1 MTMDDRAGMTPGWPA
16 SDDAMS
22 NLLAQ
27 NWWAIA
33 LRGVF
38 AIIFGIIALLM
49 PGAALLAF
57 VLLFAAYMLV
67 DGVFAIIAGVRAAK
81 RHERWGWL
89 IFEGILDFIA
99 GGIAVVWP
107 LITIVA
113 FVFLMGAWA
122 IVTGALLFG
131 ASFRLSIPHGRW
143 LMALAGAI
151 SIIWGVLL
159 IIWPLIGAIV
169 LTWWIAAYALF
180 FGVALLVLAFRLRG
194 RRRRRRGA
202 FGCSAAGHM
211 SWDKS
216 MTTTSEDKAD
226 TPAVNTTDERASSQ
240 GSTAAQPKNVAKEA
254 SAESIPAR
262 DTPSGTQV
270 TSEQAT
276 RELVGAAPATASDPD
291 PAEPQGA
298 ALARARRAGELS
310 PQN

>member
-1 MTMDDRAGMTPGWPA
+1 MGNR
-16 SDDAMS
+16 
-22 NLLAQ
+22 
-27 NWWAIA
+27 IA
-33 LRGVF
+33 WSF
-38 AIIFGIIALLM
+38 CYYFGIIALLM

-67 DGVFAIIAGVRAAK
+67 DGVLAIIAGVRAAK

-122 IVTGALLFG
+122 VVTGALLFG

-151 SIIWGVLL
+151 SIVWGVLL
-159 IIWPLIGAIV
+159 ILWPLIGAIV

-194 RRRRRRGA
+194 RRH
-202 FGCSAAGHM
+202 AA
-211 SWDKS
+211 
-216 MTTTSEDKAD
+216 
-226 TPAVNTTDERASSQ
+226 
-240 GSTAAQPKNVAKEA
+240 VA
-254 SAESIPAR
+254 
-262 DTPSGTQV
+262 PSGAV
-270 TSEQAT
+270 P
-276 RELVGAAPATASDPD
+276 RGI
-291 PAEPQGA
+291 
-298 ALARARRAGELS
+298 
-310 PQN
+310 